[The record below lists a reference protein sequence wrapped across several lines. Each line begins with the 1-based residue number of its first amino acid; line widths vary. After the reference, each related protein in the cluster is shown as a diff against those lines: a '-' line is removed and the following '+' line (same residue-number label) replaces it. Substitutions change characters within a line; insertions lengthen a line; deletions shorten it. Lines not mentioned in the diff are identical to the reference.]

1 MGKLRSNIIVFDK
14 VYAERSR
21 STQPDV
27 ISGRHTELSRSAFF
41 PVITLFFLLI
51 SFSISAQVPAGY
63 KPLKDTTAFKQKMEA
78 QSKLVTTLE
87 SDFTQEKYLSVMSEK
102 IISKGHF
109 HFKKVNMLRWEYND
123 PYSYLIAINK
133 DKMFIKDNEKVSK
146 YDINSNKMFKSINEM
161 MVNTVQGNLLNNK
174 DYKAKFYE
182 NDKFYLLELSPL
194 QKGAKD
200 FLKVIQLYINK
211 VDYAVDKVKMIEP
224 SDDYTSI
231 EFTNRK
237 TNQPIADEKFIIK

>member
-1 MGKLRSNIIVFDK
+1 MKKAYTILLLL
-14 VYAERSR
+14 
-21 STQPDV
+21 
-27 ISGRHTELSRSAFF
+27 LSLA
-41 PVITLFFLLI
+41 
-51 SFSISAQVPAGY
+51 SIAQVPAGY
-63 KPLKDTTAFKQKMEA
+63 KPVKDTTAFKVKMEA
-78 QSKLVTTLE
+78 QSKLVTSLE

-109 HFKKVNMLRWEYND
+109 LFKKVNMLRWEYNS
-123 PYSYLIAINK
+123 PYNYLIAINK
-133 DKMFIKDNEKVSK
+133 DKMFIKDNGKVSK

-182 NDKFYLLELSPL
+182 NDKFYLLELTPL

-211 VDYAVDKVKMIEP
+211 TDYAVDKVKMIEP
-224 SDDYTSI
+224 SDDYTCI
-231 EFTNRK
+231 DFTNRK
-237 TNQPIADEKFIIK
+237 TNQPISDEKFIIK

>member
-1 MGKLRSNIIVFDK
+1 MKKLFSLLLSLHII
-14 VYAERSR
+14 
-21 STQPDV
+21 T
-27 ISGRHTELSRSAFF
+27 
-41 PVITLFFLLI
+41 
-51 SFSISAQVPAGY
+51 SFAQTPAGY
-63 KPLKDTTAFKQKMEA
+63 KPVKDTVAFKQKMEA
-78 QSKLVTTLE
+78 QSKLITTLE

-109 HFKKVNMLRWEYND
+109 HFKKVNMLRWEYSD

-133 DKMFIKDNEKVSK
+133 DKMFIKDNGKVSK

-174 DYKAKFYE
+174 DYKARFYE

-211 VDYAVDKVKMIEP
+211 TDYAVEKVKMIEP

-231 EFTNRK
+231 DFSNRK